1 MEGYRDSTFSSIFSA
16 EVDLV
21 WECLLDISFPIFL
34 QQCLHLMP
42 FPPSPGAPTQT
53 THTHTHSHLISST
66 LPKCGN
72 FRHPIR
78 LMGERLLSKLSQH
91 ATNTPAPFTYLE
103 VALTFIRGIS
113 HKLYPSKA
121 QIEAS
126 SRVQQRQPTTAFGK
140 LDSSS
145 CQNASIGLQ
154 NKNTHKTLT
163 NPAQSHFKAQM
174 LPLLE
179 SSDLLV

>member
-21 WECLLDISFPIFL
+21 WECLLDISVPIFL
-34 QQCLHLMP
+34 QQRLQLMP
-42 FPPSPGAPTQT
+42 FPPSPRSPFSDHS
-53 THTHTHSHLISST
+53 HTHTHSHLISST

-72 FRHPIR
+72 FRHPSR

-121 QIEAS
+121 QIGAS
-126 SRVQQRQPTTAFGK
+126 SRVQQRQPITAFGK
-140 LDSSS
+140 RDSSS
-145 CQNASIGLQ
+145 CQNASVCL
-154 NKNTHKTLT
+154 
-163 NPAQSHFKAQM
+163 
-174 LPLLE
+174 
-179 SSDLLV
+179 